1 MRRAVTRRFIGT
13 MQGRRRAALALS
25 VALVLV
31 GCAGDLQTT
40 NADPTGQ
47 LAVPARAG
55 FEQVADAM
63 QTHCG
68 TLDCHGQTGR
78 NMRLFGQYGLRLDP
92 NDDPLNQTTTVA
104 EYDAS
109 FASIIGLEPEVM
121 SKVVQL
127 QSQPETLTMVRKPRG
142 TELHKG
148 GILDMQGDPLDR
160 CMIGWLIGMLDMDA
174 CNTVVQTPRPR
185 LDAGP

>member
-1 MRRAVTRRFIGT
+1 M
-13 MQGRRRAALALS
+13 RRAALALS
-25 VALVLV
+25 VALIVV
-31 GCAGDLQTT
+31 GCASDLQTT
-40 NADPTGQ
+40 SADPSGH

-55 FEQVADAM
+55 FELVADAM
-63 QTHCG
+63 QLHCG

-78 NMRLFGQYGLRLDP
+78 NMRLYGQFGLRLDP
-92 NDDPLNQTTTVA
+92 NNDPLGQTTTAA

-109 FASIIGLEPEVM
+109 YASIVGLEPEAM

-127 QSQPETLTMVRKPRG
+127 LALPETLTMVRKPRG
-142 TELHKG
+142 IELHKG
-148 GILDMQGDPLDR
+148 GILDMQGDALDR
-160 CMIGWLIGMLDMDA
+160 CMVAWLVGMPDTAA